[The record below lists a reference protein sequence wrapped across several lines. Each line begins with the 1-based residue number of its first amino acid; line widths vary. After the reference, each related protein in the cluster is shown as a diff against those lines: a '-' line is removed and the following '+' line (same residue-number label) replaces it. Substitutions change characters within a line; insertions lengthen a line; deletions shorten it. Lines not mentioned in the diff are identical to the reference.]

1 MSSKSNSQTKSKTKS
16 KSLSKTKSKSLS
28 KSLSI
33 RKSLKQSENS
43 KSRKSSKG
51 SKDSKNSKNSKTLK
65 KSKNSKNSKNSKDT
79 TKSVSLDCSIC
90 LEPIDKLKND
100 FILTHCGHY
109 FHKKCLENA
118 CEVKET
124 CPYCRADIQKEC
136 DELTALTD
144 DQIIDIFNRSASW
157 SGERQAMFERWSLL
171 LVKQPDFNP
180 NLETL
185 SGSLLHTAYKS
196 KNMTVFEALLKHPDI
211 DVEKE
216 DYRGRTVMNLVIA
229 DNNEYVYKL
238 FKKHKKLHKKY
249 KGLM

>member
-16 KSLSKTKSKSLS
+16 KSLSKTKS

-100 FILTHCGHY
+100 FILTPGRY
-109 FHKKCLENA
+109 VGYLEEEDDGMSFEKKI
-118 CEVKET
+118 K
-124 CPYCRADIQKEC
+124 D
-136 DELTALTD
+136 LTD
-144 DQIIDIFNRSASW
+144 SLNILDEENSKITEII
-157 SGERQAMFERWSLL
+157 
-171 LVKQPDFNP
+171 KK
-180 NLETL
+180 NL
-185 SGSLLHTAYKS
+185 
-196 KNMTVFEALLKHPDI
+196 
-211 DVEKE
+211 
-216 DYRGRTVMNLVIA
+216 
-229 DNNEYVYKL
+229 
-238 FKKHKKLHKKY
+238 KKITDE
-249 KGLM
+249 